1 MSLQIVIDM
10 RVVRTFSLC
19 LLELSFYSFLM
30 FVISF
35 VHRFIVTQL
44 VHCRM
49 LYRMLADS
57 TVVEV
62 TLSTDIEEIL
72 QNLAHTSLLEEL
84 YFWSIK
90 YEFPQKLV
98 TFMLSLLPNDQ
109 FKVSTVE
116 CWWWFICVLLR
127 TKCYILSTWGSL
139 LGKAQAY
146 AKLK

>member
-1 MSLQIVIDM
+1 M

-116 CWWWFICVLLR
+116 CW
-127 TKCYILSTWGSL
+127 
-139 LGKAQAY
+139 
-146 AKLK
+146 